1 MLNLLYCFALLVAAY
16 ARSVCIALSILHCMS
31 IHSTG
36 FQWSCL
42 SHCSFLF
49 TAAIGG
55 GDLLTRE
62 EINIIGGALD
72 LTGKQASVA
81 MTPLDKV
88 FMLPLDAA
96 LDEPTMRRILAS
108 GHSRVPVHRPGNRCV
123 QVPAVAGP
131 PAVG

>member
-1 MLNLLYCFALLVAAY
+1 ML
-16 ARSVCIALSILHCMS
+16 
-31 IHSTG
+31 IHTAG
-36 FQWSCL
+36 FRWSCL
-42 SHCSFLF
+42 SYCSFPI

-108 GHSRVPVHRPGNRCV
+108 GHSRIPVHRPGNRCV
-123 QVPAVAGP
+123 ENSAIAGP
-131 PAVG
+131 PSVGRQ